1 VNAIKKRASV
11 RNASRA
17 SHLKPVRRR
26 GGMLDPFLSKKR
38 RLSAAEIESDLR
50 RICKGAPS
58 LDAQAVLDDLR
69 E

>member
-1 VNAIKKRASV
+1 ML
-11 RNASRA
+11 
-17 SHLKPVRRR
+17 HL
-26 GGMLDPFLSKKR
+26 FLSKKR